1 MKWPTWNRRWI
12 PGIVFWVLFLGSL
25 ALDEDHPW
33 VDTVWVAAWLLF
45 LIVAAVIVLV
55 QPFRHRG
62 DSGGVISYRG
72 TSGWVASLFGDGPEP
87 ADKPVKKS
95 N

>member
-12 PGIVFWVLFLGSL
+12 PGIVFGVLFLVSL
-25 ALDEDHPW
+25 ALDEHHPW
-33 VDTVWVAAWLLF
+33 VDTVWVAAGLLF

-72 TSGWVASLFGDGPEP
+72 TSGWVATLLGDGPEP
-87 ADKPVKKS
+87 GDEPVKKS